1 MLFFLFDIKHIW
13 YRIWNSQSVV
23 GGVCFVSHSWG
34 AHELIKMWQFKCETR
49 SVSRITF
56 FPRGEKNIENRNRIT
71 KEKKI
76 YFYAYFVV
84 CHLKL
89 KLNHAEKKNRFRCLE
104 PNKLGLKRSQHSF
117 YFHTVLHKFNWFI
130 SFGNL
135 LFTNKNKKVNRI
147 CCVRTKNQS
156 F

>member
-89 KLNHAEKKNRFRCLE
+89 KLNHAEKKTDFAAWN
-104 PNKLGLKRSQHSF
+104 PTNSVWKDRSTLSISTR
-117 YFHTVLHKFNWFI
+117 YCTNLIDLLVLVIFCSPTK
-130 SFGNL
+130 
-135 LFTNKNKKVNRI
+135 TKK
-147 CCVRTKNQS
+147 
-156 F
+156 